1 MSTIGGVK
9 RESAG
14 GGENTNFP
22 KKVGLF
28 EADIVAI
35 NPTIEE
41 YSTVL
46 GMDLKPE
53 SKATDYLGETRD
65 GNSYLRVDVWLKQVK
80 TENLFKVSFFL
91 EDRERENRD
100 QTKKQ
105 YINSV
110 GMTAWAADENDL
122 WDWFTEGRD
131 YRVAYIGEEELYDF
145 MRTWLGQL
153 NYRHATTVLQL
164 DWKKLMRGNIG
175 DLKSEINGEWC
186 NTVVALATVVVKERD
201 GETKEYQGIYNK
213 GFLGGY
219 TMKQFRLVDYTD
231 KRTLDSLRSR
241 KPRELKPHERF
252 AVRVSGEYGCK
263 DYYIL
268 KEIEEYNPGDNL
280 VASDSYI
287 SDDGSD
293 Y

>member
-1 MSTIGGVK
+1 MD
-9 RESAG
+9 
-14 GGENTNFP
+14 ENTNFP

-46 GMDLKPE
+46 GMELKPE

-65 GNSYLRVDVWLKQVK
+65 GNTYLRVDVWLKQVK

-131 YRVAYIGEEELYDF
+131 SSCSLY
-145 MRTWLGQL
+145 W
-153 NYRHATTVLQL
+153 
-164 DWKKLMRGNIG
+164 
-175 DLKSEINGEWC
+175 
-186 NTVVALATVVVKERD
+186 
-201 GETKEYQGIYNK
+201 
-213 GFLGGY
+213 
-219 TMKQFRLVDYTD
+219 
-231 KRTLDSLRSR
+231 
-241 KPRELKPHERF
+241 
-252 AVRVSGEYGCK
+252 
-263 DYYIL
+263 
-268 KEIEEYNPGDNL
+268 
-280 VASDSYI
+280 
-287 SDDGSD
+287 
-293 Y
+293 

>member
-22 KKVGLF
+22 KKVGIF

-131 YRVAYIGEEELYDF
+131 HRVAYIGEEELYDF

>member
-22 KKVGLF
+22 KKVGIF

-80 TENLFKVSFFL
+80 TENLFKSSFFL

-131 YRVAYIGEEELYDF
+131 HRVAYIGEEELYDF

-213 GFLGGY
+213 GFLSGY

-241 KPRELKPHERF
+241 KPRDLKPHERF

-280 VASDSYI
+280 VASDNYI

>member
-28 EADIVAI
+28 ESDVVAI

-46 GMDLKPE
+46 GMDLKPD
-53 SKATDYLGETRD
+53 SKATDYLGTTKD
-65 GNSYLRVDVWLKQVK
+65 GNSYLRVDVWLKQVN

-105 YINSV
+105 YVNSV
-110 GMTAWAADENDL
+110 GMTAWAADEADL
-122 WDWFTEGRD
+122 WDWFTKGRD
-131 YRVAYIGEEELYDF
+131 FRVAYIGEEDLYDF

-153 NYRHATTVLQL
+153 NYRHADTVLQL
-164 DWKKLMRGNIG
+164 DWKKLMRGNVG
-175 DLKSEINGEWC
+175 DLKSEVQGEWC
-186 NTVVALATVVVKERD
+186 NTVVALATVVV
-201 GETKEYQGIYNK
+201 
-213 GFLGGY
+213 
-219 TMKQFRLVDYTD
+219 
-231 KRTLDSLRSR
+231 
-241 KPRELKPHERF
+241 PR
-252 AVRVSGEYGCK
+252 
-263 DYYIL
+263 
-268 KEIEEYNPGDNL
+268 
-280 VASDSYI
+280 
-287 SDDGSD
+287 
-293 Y
+293 

>member
-65 GNSYLRVDVWLKQVK
+65 GNSYLRVDVWLRQVK

-131 YRVAYIGEEELYDF
+131 HRVAYIGEEELYDF

-175 DLKSEINGEWC
+175 DLKSEIDGEWC

-263 DYYIL
+263 DYYTL

-280 VASDSYI
+280 VASDNYI

>member
-1 MSTIGGVK
+1 M
-9 RESAG
+9 
-14 GGENTNFP
+14 
-22 KKVGLF
+22 
-28 EADIVAI
+28 
-35 NPTIEE
+35 
-41 YSTVL
+41 
-46 GMDLKPE
+46 
-53 SKATDYLGETRD
+53 
-65 GNSYLRVDVWLKQVK
+65 DVWLKQVK

-105 YINSV
+105 YVNSV
-110 GMTAWAADENDL
+110 GMTAWAADEADL
-122 WDWFTEGRD
+122 WDWFTKGRD
-131 YRVAYIGEEELYDF
+131 FRVAYIGEEDLYDF

-153 NYRHATTVLQL
+153 NYRHADTVLQL
-164 DWKKLMRGNIG
+164 DWKKLMRGNVG
-175 DLKSEINGEWC
+175 DLKSEVQGEWC

-213 GFLGGY
+213 GFLSGY

-241 KPRELKPHERF
+241 KPKELKPHERF

-280 VASDSYI
+280 VASDNFI
-287 SDDGSD
+287 SDDGAD